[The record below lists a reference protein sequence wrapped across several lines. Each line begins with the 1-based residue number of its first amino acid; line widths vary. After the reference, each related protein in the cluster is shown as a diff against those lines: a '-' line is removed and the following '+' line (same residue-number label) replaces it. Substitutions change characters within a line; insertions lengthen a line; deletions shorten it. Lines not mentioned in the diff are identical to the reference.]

1 MLNFITCPFCSG
13 HEAVS
18 PEAATAIAGM
28 IEEELRGKCTSALDT
43 ELFNILNM
51 IIGMRERKPD
61 IDPLLE

>member
-43 ELFNILNM
+43 ELFNIRNM
-51 IIGMRERKPD
+51 IVNMQEREAD
-61 IDPLLE
+61 IDPLML